1 MSPDLINSYLEI
13 QKSADLSAATVF
25 IQLLLPVLFRFCIQ
39 HFLILFKNQCLDPIS
54 GTGIDRMR
62 NVSVFTICSFAARHC
77 NKQSLLAFNYFDIM
91 NYKFFINR
99 NRNDRFIFPSFAT
112 FLTRTSVIF
121 IVPAPFIFIR
131 ISLFYRLQA
140 AVFSN
145 YNP

>member
-1 MSPDLINSYLEI
+1 MSPDLIISYLEI

-25 IQLLLPVLFRFCIQ
+25 IQLLLPVPLPVLHPAFPDTFQ
-39 HFLILFKNQCLDPIS
+39 ESVSGSIS

-99 NRNDRFIFPSFAT
+99 NRNDRLHLSFLRNFSHTYVCNIHRACPFHFHTHFFI
-112 FLTRTSVIF
+112 LQITSCC
-121 IVPAPFIFIR
+121 
-131 ISLFYRLQA
+131 LQQL
-140 AVFSN
+140 
-145 YNP
+145 